1 MPMPSFPVFQKM
13 TNKDILTG
21 LLGDSFAIGIL
32 TFVLN
37 ISFAKLFAKKHKYEI
52 NPNQVNSTFFLS

>member
-1 MPMPSFPVFQKM
+1 MPVPSIPVFQKM
-13 TNKDILTG
+13 TEKEVLTG

-52 NPNQVNSTFFLS
+52 NPNQAS